1 MSIRIAHIGDVH
13 YRSLSRHSEY
23 RQVFEEFCRKTKELE
38 VDAIYVG
45 GDIYHTKTQGIS
57 PEVIDEMSWFFN
69 SLAEVAPTHVIL
81 GNHDG
86 NLVNSD
92 RQDAITPI
100 VNALNNPNV
109 YLYKK
114 SGTYPVG
121 VPGFNWCVFSCFDE
135 EGWENVKPVE
145 GDINIALYHGCVVG
159 STTDQNWE
167 LDGEIGLDYFDDYEF
182 VMLADIHKFQFLNE
196 KKTAAYSGSTIQQN
210 YGEDPNK
217 GFLVW
222 DIRSKDDFDVKFH
235 RLPNPHPFV
244 TIDWAGNVPNTI
256 SEAKKHKAGC
266 RFRIRTTETIPQ
278 IEIKQFHNELKIQLS
293 PKEVVWKFDQDP
305 DETNVIDN
313 DSNLVK
319 EDLRDPKI
327 QTQILKDYVFDGK
340 FNEDEWEDIEKLVN
354 RYITLATQNEDV
366 TRHTKWSIKSLEF
379 DNAFSYGKNNKID
392 FTKLNGITGILGRN
406 RAGKSSIVGTMVYT
420 LFNGT
425 DRGSIKNLHVINSR
439 KGHCKSKM
447 LVKIGN
453 SDHLIE
459 RQSVRYEDKKG
470 KQSAVTTLNFQKV
483 DSEGNVIQ
491 DLNGEQR
498 TQTEKVVRKMLGSA
512 DDFLLTSLATQG
524 NMNAFINQGSSHRKY
539 VLSKF
544 LDLDIFEKMS
554 TLVKYDSS
562 EIKGKLSSYPERDWN
577 AAIVALR
584 GKKKEHDTEMSD
596 LESELIDLREEAQKT
611 QAELSGFSEEDLVS
625 EKEIE
630 DQKDEV
636 NRLEE
641 KYSEIQ
647 VRLQACNNRIDAIQE
662 RTSKI
667 EDVKKKFP
675 INDLRHRRE
684 VYQDL
689 ERQLSS
695 LSHQHELSKQSLES
709 KKKLAKKLKPCDCFE
724 HLPSCKY
731 VKESQKT
738 NKVVEEQKEITDGFS
753 KDLRAMKRSFKKL
766 ESENLEE
773 KIEKYETLINKLT
786 RFTVDLSKRE
796 SEREVL
802 SRDHRDV
809 SEELEKSMRQL
820 ADMQLRAETSDVSDV
835 TRQLNEK
842 FKEMKAEV
850 QQKDAR
856 RISLAELKGNI
867 DSQIKKLQTE
877 RDEYTKLKRIWK
889 IYDFLMKAWSKKGV
903 PTQIIRSQ
911 LPAIN
916 KEIEKIL
923 NGAVNFTVKLETDPE
938 SNSAEIYLDY
948 GDSRRI
954 IELASGME
962 KMISSLAIR
971 VALLNISSLPK
982 TDMLIIDEGFGSLDE
997 AQVAACNSLL
1007 VSLKKWFKNILVI
1020 THVDS
1025 VKDVV
1030 DNTLEIELKGM
1041 DSHVIHV

>member
-13 YRSLSRHSEY
+13 YRSLSRHDEY
-23 RQVFEEFCRKTKELE
+23 RSVFTEFCQKVKEMN
-38 VDAIYVG
+38 VDVIYVS

-57 PEVIDEMSWFFN
+57 PEVIDEMSWWF
-69 SLAEVAPTHVIL
+69 SALAEVAPTHVIL

-86 NLVNSD
+86 NMVNSQ

-100 VNALNNPNV
+100 INALNNPRIH
-109 YLYKK
+109 LYKQ
-114 SGTYPVG
+114 SGTYPTG
-121 VPGFNWCVFSCFDE
+121 IKGFNWSVFSCFDE
-135 EGWENVKPVE
+135 KGWKDVRPVE
-145 GDINIALYHGCVVG
+145 DEVNIACYHGCVVG

-167 LDGEIGLDYFDDYEF
+167 LDGEIKLSFFDDYEF
-182 VMLADIHKFQFLNE
+182 VMLGDIHKFQFLND
-196 KKTAAYSGSTIQQN
+196 KKTAAYPGSTIQQN

-222 DIRSKDDFDVKFH
+222 DIRTKDDFDVSFH
-235 RLPNPHPFV
+235 RLSNPHPFV
-244 TIDWAGNVPNTI
+244 TIEWKGSVPETI
-256 SEAKKHKAGC
+256 REAKKHKPGC
-266 RFRIRTTETIPQ
+266 RFRIKTTETIPQ
-278 IEIKQFHNELKIQLS
+278 IEIKQFHNELKIQRS
-293 PKEVVWKFDQDP
+293 PKEVVWKFDQAP
-305 DETNVIDN
+305 DNNNLIDAEN
-313 DSNLVK
+313 KLVK
-319 EDLRDPKI
+319 EDLRDPKA
-327 QTQILKDYVFDGK
+327 QVQILKDYVFDGK
-340 FNEDEWEDIEKLVN
+340 FNEDEWDDIEKLVN
-354 RYITLATQNEDV
+354 RYITLATQSEDV

-379 DNAFSYGKNNKID
+379 DNTFSYGKNNKID

-439 KGHCKSKM
+439 KGHCNAKM
-447 LVKIGN
+447 IAKIGEH
-453 SDHLIE
+453 DHLIE

-483 DSEGNVIQ
+483 DQEGNIIQ

-498 TQTEKVVRKMLGSA
+498 TQTEKVIRRMFGTS

-544 LDLDIFEKMS
+544 LDLDIFEKMAN
-554 TLVKYDSS
+554 LVKSDSS

-577 AAIVALR
+577 AAIVVLR
-584 GKKKEHDTEMSD
+584 NKKKDHDNEMTE
-596 LESELIDLREEAQKT
+596 LENELVGLRSEAQKV
-611 QAELSGFSEEDLVS
+611 QLELSNFSESDLISESEINEKQQAVEKLS
-625 EKEIE
+625 EKS
-630 DQKDEV
+630 D
-636 NRLEE
+636 
-641 KYSEIQ
+641 EIQ
-647 VRLQACNNRIDAIQE
+647 VRLQSSSDKVKDIQE
-662 RTSKI
+662 KINKI
-667 EDVKKKFP
+667 EEVKKQFP
-675 INDLRHRRE
+675 IAEIRQRQEIYLDIE
-684 VYQDL
+684 K
-689 ERQLSS
+689 QLSS
-695 LSHQHELSKQSLES
+695 LTHQHELGKQLLKS
-709 KKKLAKKLKPCDCFE
+709 KKNLAKRLKPCDCVV
-724 HLPSCKY
+724 HKPSCKY
-731 VKESQKT
+731 VKESDKNEQII
-738 NKVVEEQKEITDGFS
+738 NEQKEVVTAFT
-753 KDLRAMKRSFKKL
+753 KDLKAMKRTFKKFEDESLPEKIQKYEQLMSRLTTYNVSLTRKQSEKEVLQRDFRDVTDDL
-766 ESENLEE
+766 ESSIKALESM
-773 KIEKYETLINKLT
+773 KI
-786 RFTVDLSKRE
+786 RSAAA
-796 SEREVL
+796 
-802 SRDHRDV
+802 DV
-809 SEELEKSMRQL
+809 SEVAKS
-820 ADMQLRAETSDVSDV
+820 
-835 TRQLNEK
+835 LNEK
-842 FKEMKAEV
+842 LRDMLSEV

-877 RDEYTKLKRIWK
+877 RDEYGKLKRVWK
-889 IYDFLMKAWSKKGV
+889 IYDFLMKAWSKKGL

-916 KEIEKIL
+916 SEIEKIL
-923 NGAVNFTVKLETDPE
+923 SGVVDFSIKLETDPE

-971 VALLNISSLPK
+971 VALLNVSSLPK

-1007 VSLKKWFKNILVI
+1007 VSLKKWFRNILVI

-1030 DNTLEIELKGM
+1030 DNTLEISGNGK
-1041 DSHVIHV
+1041 DSHVSYV